1 MAPAGLAQVQA
12 AAAAERAI
20 SIYLVPFSF
29 GIMIKI
35 LFQSIKSEIFALNC
49 GISFGRHL
57 NLIFKRGVEFFFA
70 NAGLGCHG
78 AYKILGEWLFGA
90 IHSDFKEASGIF
102 SNPLLM

>member
-70 NAGLGCHG
+70 NAGLGCLEH
-78 AYKILGEWLFGA
+78 KILGEWLFGA
-90 IHSDFKEASGIF
+90 IHSDFKEAPGIF